1 MLVGNRAA
9 RLSND
14 VPVPARVIVQVDDAL
29 GASVQAGL
37 DERVVLGEVLGIEVD
52 AQPVVGQVLPPD
64 RQTEDVKSEVP
75 REVLHLA
82 GAVGAAV
89 LRQWRVELAEVAAAI
104 GGAGEVE
111 AG

>member
-1 MLVGNRAA
+1 MLVGHRTT
-9 RLSND
+9 RLADD
-14 VPVPARVIVQVDDAL
+14 VPVPARIVVQVDDAL
-29 GASVQAGL
+29 GPRVQAGL
-37 DERVVLGEVLGIEVD
+37 DERVVLGEVLGVEVD

-64 RQTEDVKSEVP
+64 GQAEDVEPEVS
-75 REVLHLA
+75 REVLHLSR
-82 GAVGAAV
+82 AVGAAV